1 MKWIRLFEEFDI
13 DTRIETCNQI
23 FITFIT
29 SFVAQKFIQESN
41 LRKDSVKV
49 KKIKS
54 HKWIEE
60 ERLPSIDIIAKKS
73 TVIAQLE
80 MTEDFKYLR
89 ITKDGFKLIYNFVN
103 GYGGKSSIRVA
114 TKKDGTGS
122 LDRVSSPLFKIFLEI
137 INRIMDNL
145 LKNELDTKDFLNLKK
160 QVKAFVDRAFK
171 DYAYIDSKSGF
182 RLPDGFFRLV

>member
-13 DTRIETCNQI
+13 DTRIETCNQF
-23 FITFIT
+23 FITFI
-29 SFVAQKFIQESN
+29 AQKFMQESN

-73 TVIAQLE
+73 TVIARLE

-114 TKKDGTGS
+114 GIGS
-122 LDRVSSPLFKIFLEI
+122 LDQVSSLLFKIFLEI
-137 INRIMDNL
+137 INGIMDNL

-182 RLPDGFFRLV
+182 MLPDAFFRLV